1 MFDSQHSPILIEHR
15 PRNRNTY
22 IRISQAGEIH
32 VRTPLQN
39 ESAIRRILKLRENWI
54 RSKLDTLHQS
64 RDDTPVLG
72 KDVRFRGENYSLE
85 QLPMLHEKV
94 VHAKSSM
101 QIEKH
106 YHQFYRNEALLT
118 LPSRVAFYARKMNL
132 HPNEIRF
139 KRLKSR
145 WGSCD
150 TRGVVTFNILMMQ
163 LSYTHIDYIIVHELA
178 HLRHMNHSKHF
189 HALVGEYLDG
199 EKQIRRELRGIRP
212 V

>member
-1 MFDSQHSPILIEHR
+1 MFDSQHSPILIEYR
-15 PRNRNTY
+15 PGNRNTY
-22 IRISQAGEIH
+22 IRINQNGEIQ

-39 ESAIRRILKLRENWI
+39 ESAIRRILKLREHWI
-54 RSKLDTLHQS
+54 RSKLDALDQS
-64 RDDTPVLG
+64 SGEQPVLG
-72 KDVRFRGENYSLE
+72 KDVRFRGENYPLE
-85 QLPMLHEKV
+85 QLPRLHEKV
-94 VHAKSSM
+94 AKAKSSM
-101 QIEKH
+101 HIEKH
-106 YHQFYRNEALLT
+106 YHQFYRDEAMLT

-132 HPNEIRF
+132 HPKEIRF
-139 KRLKSR
+139 KRLRSR

-150 TRGVVTFNILMMQ
+150 TKGVVTFNTLMMQ
-163 LSYTHIDYIIVHELA
+163 LSYIHIDYIIVHELA